1 MEQSIKIKV
10 MPEFLHPENAKRY
23 IAGLGEAISLFLEI
37 LGDNE
42 KIANEYGDRSI
53 RAMAMLNYLKR
64 DISDTCELEINI

>member
-1 MEQSIKIKV
+1 MEQSIKIKA

-64 DISDTCELEINI
+64 DLSDTCELEINI